1 MYLDWITG
9 CVTLLGMY
17 LIGKKLWYGWAVG
30 LANQGLWLALIYARE
45 LWGLLPLTLAL
56 TWLYT
61 KNLRAWRAA

>member
-9 CVTLLGMY
+9 CATLVAMH

-61 KNLRAWRAA
+61 KNLRAWRAV